1 MVVHW
6 NYKLDSLAVGTC
18 SFPFIEDCAGLR
30 LPMFFSYSDS
40 RHPEKMPARCH
51 WWGGGG
57 GVEAAA
63 DRTCITEDYAGLRL
77 PMFPLRRRGKEAA
90 AAGTYC
96 MFHPKYG
103 RNMSQKVNLSFNAF
117 FPIVV
122 HSECGNKVFYI
133 AAPTPCVNP
142 LNDGLPRPNHM
153 HCTWL
158 RGGCNVAQF
167 TWVRHVWWA
176 VVPAEPERG
185 PQSILAAVCVH
196 PAFPAKGGSG
206 RET

>member
-1 MVVHW
+1 MNIKLPEHSIAPWQFIETTSLTAWLLGLVV
-6 NYKLDSLAVGTC
+6 SLSQRTVQGSACPC
-18 SFPFIEDCAGLR
+18 SFHTVTAGTLR
-30 LPMFFSYSDS
+30 RCLP
-40 RHPEKMPARCH
+40 AVT
-51 WWGGGG
+51 GGEGG

-77 PMFPLRRRGKEAA
+77 PMFPLRRKGKEAA
-90 AAGTYC
+90 AAGTYY

-167 TWVRHVWWA
+167 T
-176 VVPAEPERG
+176 
-185 PQSILAAVCVH
+185 
-196 PAFPAKGGSG
+196 
-206 RET
+206 